1 MYTNQETRSL
11 REGGKISEA
20 DKERHAEKKKYIYIS
35 WILQY
40 INQDFSAIGNCY
52 QMW

>member
-1 MYTNQETRSL
+1 MYTNQERRSL
-11 REGGKISEA
+11 REGEKVSKV
-20 DKERHAEKKKYIYIS
+20 DKERHSEKNVS